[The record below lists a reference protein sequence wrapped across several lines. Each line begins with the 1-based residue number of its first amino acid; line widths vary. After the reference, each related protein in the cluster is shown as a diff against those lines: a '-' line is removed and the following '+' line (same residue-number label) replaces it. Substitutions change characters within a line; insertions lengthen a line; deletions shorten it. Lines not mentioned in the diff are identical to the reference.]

1 VKLSIRKSFDDQDRQ
16 NLIDILGKI
25 DLLIREVV
33 SMVDNCN
40 HLNSQRE
47 VMEKKIIEA
56 RTKSAQIKESS
67 NNSAKLL
74 ESLHQILVVM
84 QKVVDEIKSKSIKG
98 LNLLSS
104 EGTYVFKLN
113 FSDLLNNE
121 QSIQSESIHTS
132 QSGYAMKL
140 ICEIYTEGQKQ
151 KRYLSISLVLLMG
164 NFDAILSWPMNYP
177 ITLSIIDLTP
187 AKKNIDHLIPINS
200 RMPMFDRPI
209 NNENMPCRIQKFCTV
224 DTLLEKK
231 NTYIQDDFLF
241 IQLLI
246 NFIAPGANAVPDK
259 VLPQSM
265 EDYIN
270 RNIVEN
276 IS

>member
-104 EGTYVFKLN
+104 EGTYVFRLN

-140 ICEIYTEGQKQ
+140 ICEIYNEGQKQ

-187 AKKNIDHLIPINS
+187 AKKNIDHPIPINS
-200 RMPMFDRPI
+200 RMPMFDRPSS
-209 NNENMPCRIQKFCTV
+209 NENMPYRIQKFCTV
-224 DTLLEKK
+224 DTLLEKR

-246 NFIAPGANAVPDK
+246 NFIVPGANAVPDK
-259 VLPQSM
+259 VLPKSM

-270 RNIVEN
+270 RNIVEKM
-276 IS
+276 S